1 MVFGAPTRRSCRPGQ
16 EVHLRGAQSTPKRS
30 RISHSSVIRSAAL
43 AITLVMLSNLVM
55 PPAMARNYPCSGSK
69 GGISHCQGKTFICND
84 GSVSGS
90 KKHCSATH
98 GNGNTSAAQLF
109 SNNRN
114 MTPSVKKDAGC
125 HCRSGNYCTGPKG
138 GQFCYSDSGRK
149 SYLRK

>member
-1 MVFGAPTRRSCRPGQ
+1 MVSGAPTRRSCRPGQ
-16 EVHLRGAQSTPKRS
+16 KVPLTCTQSLQKRS
-30 RISHSSVIRSAAL
+30 SSSRTSIARSAAFVF
-43 AITLVMLSNLVM
+43 TLVMLSNLAM
-55 PPAMARNYPCSGSK
+55 PSALARNYPCSGSK

-90 KKHCSATH
+90 KKYCSAPQ

-114 MTPSVKKDAGC
+114 MTPSVKKDTGC
-125 HCRSGNYCTGPKG
+125 RCRSGNYCTGPRG